1 MFETVISF
9 FKVSFFVLEPAFGT
23 EKLRPNKVFIKEID
37 LYLRNLET
45 TR

>member
-9 FKVSFFVLEPAFGT
+9 FKVSFVVLEPAFGT
-23 EKLRPNKVFIKEID
+23 EKLHPDKVFIQEID
-37 LYLRNLET
+37 LYLRNLEK